1 MMIKIQ
7 TIKEHKKIKQNL
19 LDLIKKSKSEKFTMS
34 VYEQIT
40 KTDFNNSNVNEE
52 YKDVVIKYIEPY
64 TRVPNFCTQQI
75 HDMWFQQ
82 YEKNDNHGWHIH
94 PGCHFS
100 HIYLLELPSKKYLPE
115 FYVDKLVKINA
126 KEGDLIS
133 FPATIIHRSPKITG
147 NKRKTVIVYN
157 TSFDEPD
164 ETLINI
170 DNKS

>member
-1 MMIKIQ
+1 MIKIQ

-82 YEKNDNHGWHIH
+82 YEKGSNHNWHNHEECTHTNVYFVQLPSNNYCTEFYDFIT
-94 PGCHFS
+94 GKSIKAKQQATIDFDS
-100 HIYLLELPSKKYLPE
+100 IALNVINYLLC
-115 FYVDKLVKINA
+115 NQ
-126 KEGDLIS
+126 LIL
-133 FPATIIHRSPKITG
+133 
-147 NKRKTVIVYN
+147 
-157 TSFDEPD
+157 
-164 ETLINI
+164 LIRFLN
-170 DNKS
+170 